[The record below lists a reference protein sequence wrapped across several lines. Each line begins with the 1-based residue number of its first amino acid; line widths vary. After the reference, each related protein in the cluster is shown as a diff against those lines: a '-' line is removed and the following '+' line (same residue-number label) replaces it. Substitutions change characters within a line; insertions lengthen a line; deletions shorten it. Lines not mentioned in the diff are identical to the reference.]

1 MLREKCGLN
10 DSTLVTV
17 EESVAM
23 FLQVVGYGIKMRVLG
38 GTYQRSIEIISRNLF
53 TVLLAILSLI
63 GGVH

>member
-1 MLREKCGLN
+1 VCDLK
-10 DSTLVTV
+10 DVIYVTV
-17 EESVAM
+17 EENVAM
-23 FLQVVGYGIKMRVLG
+23 LQVVGYGIKMRVLG